1 MTTEASVL
9 DAVKEDGRNLRF
21 LAQKQ
26 KNDRDI
32 VLAAVEQNGYALE
45 YASAT
50 LRNNRDVVLA
60 AVQQNGRSL
69 QFASETLRND
79 RDVVLGAVEQNGR
92 ALQFASETL
101 RNDRDIVLAAV
112 QQHGYALEYA
122 SSGLNAD
129 RAVVLAAMRKAP
141 RMFLFAI
148 TTRGEYDEQS
158 LLFRDRSL
166 WLEWCRS
173 GPSECKEL
181 TPPMDPHLWSEIFAA
196 AKSRLASRDSDQ
208 QLVCNI
214 TDIAFEPLLTPLV
227 AGGASESPSIRIHTV
242 YCLNGQQEVWLGL
255 SPETTVAQFA
265 DLVLRRKFPTTPL
278 IYLRL
283 LFKDAP
289 LSVWAGEEL
298 LTSLLTPLQGTAS
311 EQQRE
316 HACLEIRAA
325 PKT

>member
-1 MTTEASVL
+1 MQRADATDGSASV
-9 DAVKEDGRNLRF
+9 
-21 LAQKQ
+21 
-26 KNDRDI
+26 
-32 VLAAVEQNGYALE
+32 
-45 YASAT
+45 
-50 LRNNRDVVLA
+50 
-60 AVQQNGRSL
+60 
-69 QFASETLRND
+69 
-79 RDVVLGAVEQNGR
+79 
-92 ALQFASETL
+92 
-101 RNDRDIVLAAV
+101 
-112 QQHGYALEYA
+112 
-122 SSGLNAD
+122 
-129 RAVVLAAMRKAP
+129 
-141 RMFLFAI
+141 
-148 TTRGEYDEQS
+148 
-158 LLFRDRSL
+158 
-166 WLEWCRS
+166 
-173 GPSECKEL
+173 
-181 TPPMDPHLWSEIFAA
+181 SEIFAA

-289 LSVWAGEEL
+289 LSVWAGDEL
-298 LTSLLTPLQGTAS
+298 LTSLLATPRVVQGTSS

>member
-1 MTTEASVL
+1 MHAKKKSMSVRHSYVASSRCHAPAGGRLNLEVAPEGLMTTDAAVL
-9 DAVKEDGRNLRF
+9 NAMKEDGHNLRF
-21 LAQKQ
+21 LAETQ
-26 KNDRDI
+26 KNDRD
-32 VLAAVEQNGYALE
+32 
-45 YASAT
+45 
-50 LRNNRDVVLA
+50 VVMA
-60 AVQQNGRSL
+60 AVQQNGLAL
-69 QFASETLRND
+69 QFAPETLRND
-79 RDVVLGAVEQNGR
+79 RDVVLAAVEQN
-92 ALQFASETL
+92 
-101 RNDRDIVLAAV
+101 
-112 QQHGYALEYA
+112 GYALEYA